1 MGIGQRLVIAACL
14 VEAAAFAP
22 PRRAASPASTVVRRM
37 GMFDFFKP
45 TMGEDQAWKD
55 EQLQA
60 QREILERRRSK
71 DKRQKY
77 MEKVEA
83 GRRKRDAEVNMWKFQ
98 QDKTQDPLIGWKK
111 LREQGKIKD
120 LKREKAPEGAI
131 PLPMASFGVPEYDEG
146 GRFDLRLPYVDQGW
160 VDEDADVMG
169 NLFGGKKKKPPAK
182 SAPKSEAPKAEPG
195 FKWPWE

>member
-83 GRRKRDAEVNMWKFQ
+83 GRRKRDAEVNTMLQ
-98 QDKTQDPLIGWKK
+98 HRAATSIHEDEVRLTVIGP
-111 LREQGKIKD
+111 RAG
-120 LKREKAPEGAI
+120 P
-131 PLPMASFGVPEYDEG
+131 
-146 GRFDLRLPYVDQGW
+146 
-160 VDEDADVMG
+160 
-169 NLFGGKKKKPPAK
+169 
-182 SAPKSEAPKAEPG
+182 
-195 FKWPWE
+195 

>member
-1 MGIGQRLVIAACL
+1 MIGKLAVLAACL
-14 VEAAAFAP
+14 AEAAAFAP
-22 PRRAASPASTVVRRM
+22 GPPPPPAPPVRPAM
-37 GMFDFFKP
+37 GLFDVIKP
-45 TMGEDQAWKD
+45 TQGDDPKWKD
-55 EQLQA
+55 EQLAA
-60 QREILERRRSK
+60 QPRSSAPQERTSGR
-71 DKRQKY
+71 Y

-120 LKREKAPEGAI
+120 LKREEAPEGGI

-169 NLFGGKKKKPPAK
+169 NIFGGKKKKPPAK
-182 SAPKSEAPKAEPG
+182 SDPKKEPPKAKPD

>member
-1 MGIGQRLVIAACL
+1 MIGKLAVLAACL
-14 VEAAAFAP
+14 AEAAAFAP
-22 PRRAASPASTVVRRM
+22 GPTRRAAPAVRRDM

-45 TMGEDQAWKD
+45 TQGDDPKWKD
-55 EQLQA
+55 EQLAA

-71 DKRQKY
+71 DKRSAY
-77 MEKVEA
+77 MQKVEA

-120 LKREKAPEGAI
+120 LKREEVPEGGI

-169 NLFGGKKKKPPAK
+169 NIFGGKKKKAPAK
-182 SAPKSEAPKAEPG
+182 SDPKKEPPKAKPD